1 MEVQKGNM
9 ASPYQCRVD
18 SQRQKR
24 MNRMSATNY
33 VRVVEYHQRQRRCAT
48 VYAIVYQTG
57 RDMSLTLYR
66 LYSHLVFLRFPYGSH
81 RCVVRV
87 SWLLGRFGK

>member
-1 MEVQKGNM
+1 
-9 ASPYQCRVD
+9 
-18 SQRQKR
+18 

-66 LYSHLVFLRFPYGSH
+66 LYSHLVFFRFPYDPCG
-81 RCVVRV
+81 RVVNV
-87 SWLLGRFGK
+87 LWLPREV